1 MRTVGVAGKMR
12 DPFAPLLLLAASLE
26 EELRGQ
32 RTNLTVSL
40 QRNFLT
46 VAYDQ
51 IVVLHWRRVG
61 SDLVCFPRCRK
72 TYTALGSTKARE
84 ITLRLVFEFVRQFQR
99 FG

>member
-61 SDLVCFPRCRK
+61 SDLVCFPSGWCRK

-84 ITLRLVFEFVRQFQR
+84 ITLRLV
-99 FG
+99 